1 MSNGGQGVHPIKGGD
16 AVVEQV
22 RSQAHAARVCETQG
36 CWLHPETDEM
46 AQRTQRK
53 KRSTSTIK
61 ITKGVGESGRQ
72 EQGGTKEQVVDGDEG
87 TLNVVAAEKAAGAQC
102 KAPPAE
108 AEWERKRRTG
118 TRQDGTLE
126 AWRECTGGDG
136 SKRKRTNTEP
146 HGAARGIGRNKR
158 KRKEGE
164 EKVRKVRATWMR
176 SGAADD
182 RGGEDG
188 SSSSSCRKEDDGQG
202 GRRHV

>member
-1 MSNGGQGVHPIKGGD
+1 M
-16 AVVEQV
+16 AQV

-36 CWLHPETDEM
+36 CWLHPKTDEM
-46 AQRTQRK
+46 AQRTRCK
-53 KRSTSTIK
+53 KRSTSTAK

-72 EQGGTKEQVVDGDEG
+72 EPGSMTGHVGDGDEG
-87 TLNVVAAEKAAGAQC
+87 TLSVVAAEKAAGTQC

-126 AWRECTGGDG
+126 AWRECAGGDG
-136 SKRKRTNTEP
+136 SKRKRTSMEP

-164 EKVRKVRATWMR
+164 EKVRKVRTTWMR
-176 SGAADD
+176 SGATDD
-182 RGGEDG
+182 RGGENG
-188 SSSSSCRKEDDGQG
+188 SSSSSSPTCTIRI
-202 GRRHV
+202 HCIWF